1 MAQRNEAVRPLNIS
15 IVGAGMAGLTAA
27 IALRQNG
34 HHVEI
39 FESSEI
45 KKELGAGI
53 GVQINA
59 MNILEQ
65 FGLSRDNLKGIDFD
79 GVIMFDAKGG
89 ESTTFP
95 WLVPR
100 KDGKHDV
107 YCHRSDLHDEL
118 TRLAVGD
125 GPGPPAKLHLGSEVV
140 ECDPQQATL
149 TLQDGRV
156 IHGDLVLGADG
167 IKSVIR
173 RDILGYTQKATG
185 LGMSCFRGLFDAAK
199 VHGIPDLAWLS
210 EGISGARAVAL
221 REEQFRMMF
230 IYPCRNG
237 TVINF
242 VGFHP
247 DPHHDD
253 PDWTSTTSREELL
266 EQYKDFHPKFLR
278 IFELEDDSEPIIKW
292 QLRALPLLPTWIRGR
307 AAILGDAAHATLPLM
322 GPGVAM
328 AVEEAASLG
337 CLLPLGTTREDVP
350 ARLEAYQ
357 ALRKPRGEY
366 VNTESVEQASVPS
379 KRGRYMRTQE
389 MQNYIFEYDA
399 VKVAQ
404 DSLRSLGAEAQALPR
419 CAEICRFISVFQAPF
434 DPVHGQGRSVRH

>member
-1 MAQRNEAVRPLNIS
+1 MQIFVKTVV
-15 IVGAGMAGLTAA
+15 VGRGIHLE
-27 IALRQNG
+27 
-34 HHVEI
+34 V
-39 FESSEI
+39 ESSDTI
-45 KKELGAGI
+45 DKAKE
-53 GVQINA
+53 QIQEGYNP
-59 MNILEQ
+59 
-65 FGLSRDNLKGIDFD
+65 KG
-79 GVIMFDAKGG
+79 
-89 ESTTFP
+89 
-95 WLVPR
+95 
-100 KDGKHDV
+100 
-107 YCHRSDLHDEL
+107 
-118 TRLAVGD
+118 
-125 GPGPPAKLHLGSEVV
+125 
-140 ECDPQQATL
+140 
-149 TLQDGRV
+149 
-156 IHGDLVLGADG
+156 
-167 IKSVIR
+167 
-173 RDILGYTQKATG
+173 
-185 LGMSCFRGLFDAAK
+185 DAAK
-199 VHGIPDLAWLS
+199 VRGIPDLAWLS

-266 EQYKDFHPKFLR
+266 EQYKDFHRKFLR
-278 IFELEDDSEPIIKW
+278 IFELEDSEPIIKW
-292 QLRALPLLPTWIRGR
+292 QLHALPLLPTWIRGR

-322 GPGVAM
+322 DQGVAM

-399 VKVAQ
+399 AQ
-404 DSLRSLGAEAQALPR
+404 EYFQEHFTLGHSE
-419 CAEICRFISVFQAPF
+419 S
-434 DPVHGQGRSVRH
+434 